1 MVLERNSVISNRY
14 EILEIHPSPE
24 PYLEYGLALDLL
36 LERKVI
42 LKVTVEKATNRFRE
56 RFLQEAQL
64 LSRLEHPHIVPIYD
78 YGLIGANAYQV
89 QRFLSGGK
97 LSDAMELN
105 PEGLQI
111 YTALRLAQRI
121 GDSIHYVHRRNIL
134 HRALEASNIL
144 LDEDGEPYLSNFSLA
159 NFIDVVSNPIR
170 SDLHAFGDLIFQ
182 LFTGE
187 VPIHQHERFRKPI
200 HKLRAGLPVGL
211 DLIIQRL
218 TRADD
223 ACYQSV
229 SEALDEIQKIFFSGQ
244 GEIKGRVFI
253 SYATKDKDYVHQLAK
268 ELRRLNIDIWI
279 DQDIPKGADWGDS
292 IEKALKETDI
302 MLLILSEASAVS
314 EYVTHEWS
322 FFMGSG
328 KPVYPFVLH
337 SSPPKEIH
345 PRLNRVQHI
354 MGTGDMFSDI
364 SRIIDVLA
372 GGNPSQLH
380 TEA

>member
-1 MVLERNSVISNRY
+1 MVLERASVISNRY
-14 EILEIHPSPE
+14 EVLEIHPSPE
-24 PYLEYGLALDLL
+24 PYLEYALALDLL

-78 YGLIGANAYQV
+78 YGLIGTNAYQV

-97 LSDAMELN
+97 LSDALELN
-105 PEGLQI
+105 PQGLQI
-111 YTALRLAQRI
+111 YSALRLAQRI
-121 GDSIHYVHRRNIL
+121 GESISYIHRRNIL
-134 HRALEASNIL
+134 HRSLEAANIL
-144 LDEDGEPYLSNFSLA
+144 LDDDGEPYLSNFSLA
-159 NFIDVVSNPIR
+159 NFIDEKTNPIR
-170 SDLHAFGDLIFQ
+170 SDLYAFGNLIFQ

-187 VPIHQHERFRKPI
+187 VPLYQHERFRKPI
-200 HKLRAGLPVGL
+200 HKVREGLPVGL

-218 TRADD
+218 SRTDEGG
-223 ACYQSV
+223 YQSLA
-229 SEALDEIQKIFFSGQ
+229 EAQDELQKIFFSGQ
-244 GEIKGRVFI
+244 ADIKGKVFI
-253 SYATKDKDYVHQLAK
+253 SYANKNRDYVHQLAK
-268 ELRRLNIDIWI
+268 ELRRLSVDIWI
-279 DQDIPKGADWGDS
+279 DQDISKGADWGDS
-292 IEKALKETDI
+292 IERALRETDI

-354 MGTGDMFSDI
+354 MGTDDMFTDI

-372 GGNPSQLH
+372 GGNSSGI
-380 TEA
+380 ANKA